1 LSLFFLRLLYDST
14 PFYCREV
21 CMGSSGVGVLFVFMN
36 WTRVRGNL
44 ERGVS
49 MNGTSISLVPVQI

>member
-1 LSLFFLRLLYDST
+1 
-14 PFYCREV
+14 
-21 CMGSSGVGVLFVFMN
+21 MGSSGVGVLFVFMN